1 MRKLAVVLVVV
12 LMGLVFAPA
21 AASGVRRYEGEID
34 GARYRVMVPD
44 RWNGTLVLWSHG
56 AFGSM
61 PAAIPLTNRPETEE
75 HLLSQGYALGASLF
89 RTPVGW
95 SAEDGLRDQVAV
107 LDWFRREVG
116 APRRTISAGA
126 SIGGATSLVLA
137 ERNPGR
143 FDGALSLCGATAGG
157 ATYWN
162 SGLDVVFALS
172 VLLGVDVD
180 LVEAADPAANEA
192 RLAEAITAASADPAA
207 RPRLALAAALADV
220 PGWFDPTA
228 PRPASVDEQVD
239 WAAVWLRYFRVWAA
253 GPARADMERWAGG
266 NPSWNAGVD
275 YRRVLARSD
284 ERALVSA
291 AYAAAGLD
299 LEADL
304 DRLAAAPRVAP
315 DPPAVAYLA
324 RTSLPV
330 GLTPWPVLTVHNAG
344 DGLLPASNG
353 SAYAARVR
361 QPERLRQYSV
371 DRAGHCRF
379 SAAEE
384 IVAFRVL
391 FERIGT
397 GRWPAA
403 DVAAMNAEA
412 TALGPARHLVQN
424 PLTGAEVAVAP
435 AFAPFEAGPSPRPT
449 TLLTR

>member
-1 MRKLAVVLVVV
+1 MRRFAVLLVVV
-12 LMGLVFAPA
+12 LMGLVVAPA

-56 AFGSM
+56 AFASP
-61 PAAIPLTNRPETEE
+61 PAEIPLTNRPETEE
-75 HLLSQGYALGASLF
+75 HLLSRGYALGASLF

-95 SAEDGLRDQVAV
+95 SAEDGLRDQVAL

-116 APRRTISAGA
+116 PPRRTISAGG

-157 ATYWN
+157 AAYWN

-180 LVEAADPAANEA
+180 LVKAADPVANEA
-192 RLAEAITAASADPAA
+192 RLTEAITAASADPAA

-228 PRPASVDEQVD
+228 PRPVSVDEQVE

-253 GPARADMERWAGG
+253 GPLRTDVERWAGG
-266 NPSWNAGVD
+266 NPSWNVGVD
-275 YRRVLARSD
+275 YRRVLARSG
-284 ERALVSA
+284 ERDLAVK

-315 DPPAVAYLA
+315 DPRAVAYLA

-330 GLTPWPVLTVHNAG
+330 GRTPWPVLTVHNAG

-353 SAYAARVR
+353 TAYADRVR
-361 QPERLRQYSV
+361 RPERLRQYAV

-384 IVAFRVL
+384 IVAFRTL
-391 FERIGT
+391 FARVES
-397 GRWPAA
+397 GRWPVA
-403 DVAAMNAEA
+403 DVAAMNAA
-412 TALGPARHLVQN
+412 ADALGPERQLIHN
-424 PLTGAEVAVAP
+424 PLSDTEVAVRP
-435 AFAPFEAGPSPRPT
+435 AFTPFRAGPPPRS
-449 TLLTR
+449 